1 MGRKERYFEG
11 FRRKA
16 EEIIEDRQS
25 LNSLLIRARSKMD
38 QGRDKMTS
46 VMDKV
51 NLFFRMLKA
60 YAKGEY
66 RNIATGKVVLI
77 IAAFLY
83 LVSPI
88 DAVMDFL
95 PGGLIDDAAI
105 FLWLFNSLKDEIEAF
120 RLWEE
125 ERG

>member
-16 EEIIEDRQS
+16 EDIIHDRQR
-25 LNSLLIRARSKMD
+25 LDRLLISARSKID
-38 QGRDKMTS
+38 QGRDKLGSAMERI
-46 VMDKV
+46 

-66 RNIATGKVVLI
+66 RSIPTGKVVLI

-125 ERG
+125 ERR